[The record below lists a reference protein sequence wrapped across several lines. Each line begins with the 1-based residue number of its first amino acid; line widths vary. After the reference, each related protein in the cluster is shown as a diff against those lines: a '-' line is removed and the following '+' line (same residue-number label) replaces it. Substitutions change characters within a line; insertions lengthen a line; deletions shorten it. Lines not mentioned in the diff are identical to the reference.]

1 MGSVLGVSVGAS
13 AVRLACP
20 AAGRVGSPV
29 FRTQAVGVAR
39 GGPEELAAE
48 SIGTVLAERAD
59 TGPVSAVG
67 VAYQDRA
74 QAGAVRAALARQ
86 QLGNY
91 LLVPEVT
98 AALRTL
104 EVSGVLADHVTLV
117 FYDLG
122 GSGVTVTVVDR
133 STGMVLGTARSDRI
147 SGDHIDRLIR
157 DHHLDQHRVARP
169 ADAAAQ
175 LALDTQCR
183 HAKERLSTSDAVCV
197 PGEGGLL
204 LLSQDTFDALI
215 AGPVETSAH
224 LTGEVVGRSGRT
236 PDAVVLIGGGARI
249 PLIRSVMES
258 RLGLPVIVPGQP
270 ELLTAEGAALLAR
283 PECRQA
289 TPEPLRCPL
298 RRRRRR
304 RGPKRHPKPLPR
316 GRVHRPAP
324 RTGRRPQGRR
334 WPREAQPTLIAPE
347 LASRYRH
354 SVEWSD
360 DHWQWRLMT
369 ATRITQGDLEQIRN
383 SIQG

>member
-1 MGSVLGVSVGAS
+1 M
-13 AVRLACP
+13 
-20 AAGRVGSPV
+20 
-29 FRTQAVGVAR
+29 AR

-91 LLVPEVT
+91 LLVPEVP

-104 EVSGVLADHVTLV
+104 EVSGVLADHATLV

-157 DHHLDQHRVARP
+157 EHHLDQTHTTRP

-183 HAKERLSTSDAVCV
+183 HAKERLSTSGAVCV

-224 LTGEVVGRSGRT
+224 LTGEVIGRSGRT

-283 PECRQA
+283 PEVPAGDTGTAPLPSPAAPPPERTET
-289 TPEPLRCPL
+289 TPETAAEEAGAPP
-298 RRRRRR
+298 
-304 RGPKRHPKPLPR
+304 G
-316 GRVHRPAP
+316 P

-334 WPREAQPTLIAPE
+334 WPREAQPTPIAPE

-360 DHWQWRLMT
+360 DHWQ
-369 ATRITQGDLEQIRN
+369 
-383 SIQG
+383 

>member
-1 MGSVLGVSVGAS
+1 MGSVLGISVGAS

-283 PECRQA
+283 PEVPAGDTGTAPLPSPAAPPPERTET
-289 TPEPLRCPL
+289 TPETAAEGAGAPP
-298 RRRRRR
+298 
-304 RGPKRHPKPLPR
+304 GPQDRPSTARPPVAPGGSAHPDR
-316 GRVHRPAP
+316 
-324 RTGRRPQGRR
+324 
-334 WPREAQPTLIAPE
+334 
-347 LASRYRH
+347 S
-354 SVEWSD
+354 
-360 DHWQWRLMT
+360 
-369 ATRITQGDLEQIRN
+369 
-383 SIQG
+383 